1 MSADREMDHLM
12 NMAGMHDS
20 RYSPGQYAVTES
32 QEREEEDRLRE
43 TLAAAHSQL
52 FVTTRD
58 FLKPAPYQSEPGLE
72 ESDETTSL

>member
-1 MSADREMDHLM
+1 MSADREMDHLE
-12 NMAGMHDS
+12 NMSGMHDS
-20 RYSPGQYAVTES
+20 HYSTGQYAVTES

-58 FLKPAPYQSEPGLE
+58 FMKPAPYQGEAGLE
-72 ESDETTSL
+72 SHELEP